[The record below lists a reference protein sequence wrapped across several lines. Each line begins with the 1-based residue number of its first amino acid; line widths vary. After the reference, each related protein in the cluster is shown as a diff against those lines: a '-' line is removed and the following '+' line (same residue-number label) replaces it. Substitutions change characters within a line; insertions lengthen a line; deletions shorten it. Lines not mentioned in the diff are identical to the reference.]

1 MNGIKYTTYKV
12 MKWISFYAIIDWVC
26 LEIPKLCVVGVMPF
40 SLCRVAQHLCLQS
53 VSIYMYCSTCYV
65 FGCAIMIFFVHYVCL
80 FLVLGTEVRVP
91 SLVKR
96 ASAEVID
103 CLILLLVKF
112 FISYLL
118 IHYGGFKWVSVIYGT
133 LTIEQF
139 YHYRT
144 FLSLEIL
151 PSNINF
157 FTKVHIKSLDWFW

>member
-1 MNGIKYTTYKV
+1 MQVNFG
-12 MKWISFYAIIDWVC
+12 
-26 LEIPKLCVVGVMPF
+26 KL
-40 SLCRVAQHLCLQS
+40 
-53 VSIYMYCSTCYV
+53 V
-65 FGCAIMIFFVHYVCL
+65 FGSLEQWYKPKYIVKPYSAFRFTELKDRSPRLKAYMIFHIIYACL
-80 FLVLGTEVRVP
+80 FHVSGTEVRVP

-118 IHYGGFKWVSVIYGT
+118 IHYGGFKWVSVIHRT

-144 FLSLEIL
+144 LPSIVSLHLL
-151 PSNINF
+151 PSNISFLHQRTNEKF
-157 FTKVHIKSLDWFW
+157 ALDRAVSFSGR